1 MEMQKQKR
9 LVIVI
14 FTAPVILLYT
24 YFFVSPIGEVFLLQ
38 LIRMGCDLRK
48 ELCVHAKLC
57 RAVKG
62 SGLLQILI

>member
-24 YFFVSPIGEVFLLQ
+24 YFFVSPIGEVFFTTAYSNGMRSQ
-38 LIRMGCDLRK
+38 KRT
-48 ELCVHAKLC
+48 LCSCKTMSSC
-57 RAVKG
+57 
-62 SGLLQILI
+62 